1 MSLALDLNR
10 QALGLLGALLL
21 GLGLGLAYDLL
32 RPPRQ
37 GTGPLLTALLDVLFC
52 LTAAS
57 AAFLYAMGVGEGRL
71 GLWALAAI
79 LLGFLLYMDLLSR
92 FFLGPFSRLWRVLER
107 VGGLVKK
114 FISMIV
120 LSAKKAFLKMREYF
134 TANRK
139 KPGEA

>member
-57 AAFLYAMGVGEGRL
+57 AAFLYAMGASDGRL
-71 GLWALAAI
+71 GLWELTASFS
-79 LLGFLLYMDLLSR
+79 GFLLYLHFLSPVFLPWWQRGWLLCCHII
-92 FFLGPFSRLWRVLER
+92 
-107 VGGLVKK
+107 GLCKK
-114 FISMIV
+114 VSDNFQI
-120 LSAKKAFLKMREYF
+120 SAKKNFQKV
-134 TANRK
+134 RK
-139 KPGEA
+139 CFIVKR